1 MGKDISIKGHTSRGN
16 EVMETLEM
24 LGGKITYE
32 CRYKDGFDSSY
43 YFFIN
48 REKNSAIDCY
58 LYNNEKL
65 ENYCLF
71 TIEEFLKKFPYKVGD
86 KVIHNGEV
94 KEIIEAKWSDIR
106 DTVVYTIDGMNSVI
120 DCYDCKFIYPYKKE
134 KEEQIE
140 ETPIDYVKE
149 SNGIYRIVLNHQFDM
164 VVDEGE
170 YYAIKRKEK
179 LPNTISE
186 CFILLED
193 DELVNNKLLYLFKD
207 LIVARNAYWK
217 IAGKQMGLSKPW
229 EPDWKDSSESK
240 YCIYITESEIKTGV
254 FCYDNQI
261 LAFPTME
268 MCEEFLKNFGYI
280 IKKCKNFFKI

>member
-1 MGKDISIKGHTSRGN
+1 MSKDIAIKGHISRGN

-48 REKNSAIDCY
+48 KEKNSAIDCY
-58 LYNNEKL
+58 LYNNKKL
-65 ENYCLF
+65 KNYCIF
-71 TIEEFLKKFPYKVGD
+71 TIDDFLQKFPYKVGD

-106 DTVVYTIDGMNSVI
+106 DTVVYTIEGKNSLI
-120 DCYDCKFIYPYKKE
+120 DCYDCKFISPYKKE
-134 KEEQIE
+134 EQIK
-140 ETPIDYVKE
+140 ETPIDFIKE
-149 SNGIYRIVLNHQFDM
+149 TDDKYRIVLNYQYDM
-164 VVDEGE
+164 IVDEGE
-170 YYAIKRKEK
+170 YYAVKRKPK
-179 LPNTISE
+179 YPNNITE
-186 CFILLED
+186 CFNSLED
-193 DELVNNKLLYLFKD
+193 DELVNNKLLYAFRD

-229 EPDWKDSSESK
+229 EPDWKDCSESK

-254 FCYDNQI
+254 FCNDNRI

-268 MCEEFLKNFGYI
+268 ICEEFLKNFGYI
-280 IKKCKNFFKI
+280 IEMCKDFFKI

>member
-1 MGKDISIKGHTSRGN
+1 MDKDISIKGHISRGK
-16 EVMETLEM
+16 EVMEILKM
-24 LGGKITYE
+24 LGGKITYK
-32 CRYKDGFDSSY
+32 CGYKDGFNSSR

-48 REKNSAIDCY
+48 REKKSAIDYY
-58 LYNNEKL
+58 LYNTEKL
-65 ENYCLF
+65 ENYYVF
-71 TIEEFLKKFPYKVGD
+71 TIEAFLKEFPYKVGD

-94 KEIIEAKWSDIR
+94 KEIIEAKWSKFR
-106 DTVVYTIDGMNSVI
+106 KTVVYTIEGINSVI
-120 DCYDCKFIYPYKKE
+120 DCYNCKFIYPYKKE
-134 KEEQIE
+134 EKIE

-149 SNGIYRIVLNHQFDM
+149 SNDIYRIVLNHQFDM

-170 YYAIKRKEK
+170 YYAIKRKTK
-179 LPNTISE
+179 YPNTISE
-186 CFILLED
+186 CFNSLED
-193 DELVNNKLLYLFKD
+193 DELVNNKLLYSFRD

-229 EPDWKDSSESK
+229 EPDWKDFCESK

-254 FCYDNQI
+254 FHNDNQI

-280 IKKCKNFFKI
+280 IEKCKDFLRYE